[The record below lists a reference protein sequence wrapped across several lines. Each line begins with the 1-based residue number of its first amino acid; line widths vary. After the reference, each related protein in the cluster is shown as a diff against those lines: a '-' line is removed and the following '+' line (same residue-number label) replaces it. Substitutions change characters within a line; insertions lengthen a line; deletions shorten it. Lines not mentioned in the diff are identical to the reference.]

1 MEKEY
6 AFDLSKESLPKP
18 KPSTFL
24 RWAGGKRAL
33 LKTLLLF
40 LPKKASHYYEPFIG
54 GGALY
59 FAISPNNHSSTISD
73 ANVELINCYQQVAL
87 HPEEIVESLSKFVF
101 DDECYYATRKNIPES
116 NLDRAIRFIYLNRTC
131 WNGLYRVNKKGEFNV
146 PIGKFTNEPII
157 CPENKIRET
166 SNVLSKTKIVCDDFA
181 KVVDD
186 SDKSD
191 FIYFD
196 PPYTV
201 KHDNNGFRQYNEKV
215 FSWKDQERLA
225 QISDD
230 LSRRG
235 VNIMISNAA
244 NEDIIDLYENL
255 YKYKVSR
262 CSVISGTAS
271 TRGRVNELIITS
283 YEIPKTAVLCSNV
296 EVLK

>member
-1 MEKEY
+1 MKKEY
-6 AFDLSKESLPKP
+6 AFDLSKESPLRPKS
-18 KPSTFL
+18 STFL

-33 LKTLLLF
+33 LKTLISF
-40 LPKKASHYYEPFIG
+40 LPDKANHYYEPFIG

-59 FAISPNNHSSTISD
+59 FAISPNGHNSTISD
-73 ANVELINCYQQVAL
+73 ANVELINCYQQIAR
-87 HPEEIVESLSKFVF
+87 HPEKIIESLTQFTF
-101 DDECYYATRKNIPES
+101 DDKCYYATRKNIPK
-116 NLDRAIRFIYLNRTC
+116 NDLDKAIRFIYLNRTC

-166 SNVLSKTKIVCDDFA
+166 SNVLNKTKIICDDFG
-181 KVVDD
+181 KVVDG
-186 SDKSD
+186 SEESD

-215 FSWKDQERLA
+215 FSWNDQERLA

-244 NEDIIDLYENL
+244 HEDIMDLYENF

-262 CSVISGTAS
+262 CSVISGTSS

-283 YEIPKTAVLCSNV
+283 YEIPKSTLLCSNV
-296 EVLK
+296 EVL